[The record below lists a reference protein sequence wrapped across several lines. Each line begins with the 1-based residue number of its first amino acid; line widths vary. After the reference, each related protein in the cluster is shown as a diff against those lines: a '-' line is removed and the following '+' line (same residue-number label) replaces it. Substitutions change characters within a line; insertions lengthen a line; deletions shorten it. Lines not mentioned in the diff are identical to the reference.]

1 MRKKMMAALENI
13 GAYCLEY
20 QDLSLSLMEGAP
32 GIILFLDQYY
42 AFAGNP
48 ACCERRNYLLRG
60 LIEGIDQSDQLSLTY
75 CDGLAGFLAFMC
87 ILKEND
93 YYDFD
98 EDLDEYLNGVMVEN
112 LLQGK
117 FDILHGPLGILW
129 YFIIRL
135 RTRTG
140 SEAGRRNIRQYLK
153 NGLALLEDTAVKDAM
168 GYRWKSSMALNE
180 HFMNKEVYNMGFAH
194 GQPGVLAI
202 ASFAC
207 DLLPGDT
214 VPERMI
220 KELGRFIASRADL
233 RSPVQFQAYYS
244 PDAEFAYDSRLA
256 WCYGDL
262 SAAFAIH
269 LAAQRL
275 KDNTLA
281 QLGEDIAIRS
291 AQRTTPGQTSI
302 FDAELCHGAMG
313 VSHLYGIFYER
324 TNNPVYRTA
333 QVHWI
338 DHALSL
344 SCNPHGI
351 AGFRTHIRED
361 EWGRDAGLLKGVAGI
376 GLGMLSFLGQ
386 PRNWDSLL
394 ILS

>member
-1 MRKKMMAALENI
+1 MMMKATLESI

-42 AFAGNP
+42 EFTGVPAF
-48 ACCERRNYLLRG
+48 CERRDYLLRG
-60 LIEGIDQSDQLSLTY
+60 LIEKIDQSDQLSLTY
-75 CDGLAGFLAFMC
+75 CDGLVGFLTFMC
-87 ILKEND
+87 ILKEKG
-93 YYDFD
+93 YYNFD
-98 EDLDEYLNGVMVEN
+98 EELDEYLNGVMVEN

-135 RTRTG
+135 RTGTG
-140 SEAGRRNIRQYLK
+140 SDAGRQNIRQYLK
-153 NGLALLEDTAVKDAM
+153 NALALLEDAAVKNAM

-180 HFMNKEVYNMGFAH
+180 HFKDKEVYNMGFAH

-214 VPERMI
+214 VAERLV
-220 KELGRFIASRADL
+220 KESARFIVSRAAPQ
-233 RSPVQFQAYYS
+233 SPVQFQAYYS
-244 PDAEFAYDSRLA
+244 PEVEFAYDSRLA

-269 LAAQRL
+269 VAAHRL

-281 QLGEDIAIRS
+281 QLGEDLASRS
-291 AQRTTPGQTSI
+291 VQRTTPGQTSI

-313 VSHLYGIFYER
+313 VSHLYGIFHER
-324 TNNPVYRTA
+324 TNDPVYRTA
-333 QVHWI
+333 QVHWLE
-338 DHALSL
+338 HALTL
-344 SCNPHGI
+344 SRPSQGI

-361 EWGRDAGLLKGVAGI
+361 EWGQDAGLLKGVAGI
-376 GLGMLSFLGQ
+376 GLGIMSFLGL